1 MSEENAGGDGQ
12 NGAILND
19 PVDVIIDKLLR
30 YDSLFAA
37 VSFSHRGWFASVS
50 FFPGGRTG

>member
-1 MSEENAGGDGQ
+1 MSEENTGGDGQ

-30 YDSLFAA
+30 YD
-37 VSFSHRGWFASVS
+37 
-50 FFPGGRTG
+50 

>member
-1 MSEENAGGDGQ
+1 MSEENAVADGQ

-30 YDSLFAA
+30 YDRLTVLVSCAA
-37 VSFSHRGWFASVS
+37 AMVSGSNMIRKD
-50 FFPGGRTG
+50 PR